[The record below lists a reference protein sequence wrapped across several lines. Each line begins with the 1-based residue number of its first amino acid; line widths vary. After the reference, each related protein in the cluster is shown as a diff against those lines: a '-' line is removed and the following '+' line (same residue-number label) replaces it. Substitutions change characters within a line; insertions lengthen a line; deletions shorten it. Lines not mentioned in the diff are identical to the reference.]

1 MKIESKVCCEDVSA
15 GKIKEDKVEK
25 KETQRGNLDRE
36 EKILKSL
43 ALWVKTGCKNIAPCQ
58 QSFSLPAARLWLG
71 SQPTQFHQGRCQK
84 KRFFGTCSQTSDPT
98 HPPRTFGTP
107 LSEK

>member
-84 KRFFGTCSQTSDPT
+84 KCFFWDFVPNIGPNPPT
-98 HPPRTFGTP
+98 AHIWDST
-107 LSEK
+107 K

>member
-43 ALWVKTGCKNIAPCQ
+43 ALWVKTGCKNIAPCL
-58 QSFSLPAARLWLG
+58 QSFSLPSQLPGSGSALNRLSSIYTFYLVI
-71 SQPTQFHQGRCQK
+71 RE
-84 KRFFGTCSQTSDPT
+84 CSY
-98 HPPRTFGTP
+98 
-107 LSEK
+107 

>member
-1 MKIESKVCCEDVSA
+1 MKIENKVCCEDVSA

-43 ALWVKTGCKNIAPCQ
+43 ALWVKAGCKNIAPC
-58 QSFSLPAARLWLG
+58 
-71 SQPTQFHQGRCQK
+71 
-84 KRFFGTCSQTSDPT
+84 
-98 HPPRTFGTP
+98 
-107 LSEK
+107 